1 MSVMKPTKP
10 EPFDGQRDALKVN
23 TWLYK
28 MEVYFGLLVV
38 GNNQLTL
45 DDQTKMNFAST
56 LLTGTAS
63 NWWYMKVMGQATPT
77 SWNDFKATVVAEFV
91 PFDHLRR
98 TRDKLRNLVQHNSV
112 ARCLN

>member
-1 MSVMKPTKP
+1 
-10 EPFDGQRDALKVN
+10 
-23 TWLYK
+23 
-28 MEVYFGLLVV
+28 MEVCFGLLVV

-63 NWWYMKVMGQATPT
+63 NWWYMKVMSQATPT
-77 SWNDFKATVVAEFV
+77 TWNDFKAAVVAEFV